1 MAHSI
6 GGCSIIILQLF
17 RVGNQFAFSHF
28 ILQSR
33 LIIMCLVVKMDL
45 CLMNGQIENEKLF
58 LDREDNFQWGIR
70 LEAIVPS

>member
-17 RVGNQFAFSHF
+17 RVRNQFAFSHF

-33 LIIMCLVVKMDL
+33 LIIMCLVVEMDL
-45 CLMNGQIENEKLF
+45 CLMNGQIEKLF
-58 LDREDNFQWGIR
+58 LDREDNFQWGDR
-70 LEAIVPS
+70 ARGDGA